1 MLFSARYHFI
11 PFEWLSRRSEPRNS
25 TRSKPDIT
33 PWISFSNLA
42 INCCMAFLLWSSVAD
57 LDIQQRI
64 PSEERQVFV
73 CGLPLCGAGWQQLAT
88 CGGLVTRLPAF
99 ANGRP
104 APVASSCSLHVAACK
119 NARASRYRNLRNLPI
134 ILICPERS
142 IVFRSSPQL
151 PLFR

>member
-42 INCCMAFLLWSSVAD
+42 INCCMAFLLWSCVAD
-57 LDIQQRI
+57 LDIQQRT

-73 CGLPLCGAGWQQLAT
+73 CGLPLCGAGWQAYPP
-88 CGGLVTRLPAF
+88 GPA
-99 ANGRP
+99 GWQP
-104 APVASSCSLHVAACK
+104 APRAGKQPARRLTPCPTTESRDRSPLGAPAA
-119 NARASRYRNLRNLPI
+119 RGGDDS
-134 ILICPERS
+134 
-142 IVFRSSPQL
+142 
-151 PLFR
+151 

>member
-57 LDIQQRI
+57 LDIQQRT

-73 CGLPLCGAGWQQLAT
+73 CGLPLCGAGWYPARRLAT
-88 CGGLVTRLPAF
+88 GAERPF
-99 ANGRP
+99 ANVGRRVTNPPQVANLPHKP
-104 APVASSCSLHVAACK
+104 APSVT
-119 NARASRYRNLRNLPI
+119 
-134 ILICPERS
+134 
-142 IVFRSSPQL
+142 VFCEPQD
-151 PLFR
+151 